1 MLEVPCA
8 QDVPMKRLFSVKELV
23 KEVGAT
29 EWYWRT
35 QIWSG
40 RLPYVQVGRKKLI
53 DREDIDKF
61 ISKNKYQELT

>member
-1 MLEVPCA
+1 MFQEDCARNVPT
-8 QDVPMKRLFSVKELV
+8 KRLYSVKELV
-23 KEVGAT
+23 EEIGAT

-53 DREDIDKF
+53 DRDDIDKF

>member
-1 MLEVPCA
+1 MFQEDCARNVPT
-8 QDVPMKRLFSVKELV
+8 KRLYSVKELV
-23 KEVGAT
+23 EEVGAT

-53 DREDIDKF
+53 DRDDIDKF
-61 ISKNKYQELT
+61 ISKNKYQELN

>member
-1 MLEVPCA
+1 MFKEHCA

-53 DREDIDKF
+53 DRDDIDKF

>member
-1 MLEVPCA
+1 MIENICA
-8 QDVPMKRLFSVKELV
+8 QDVPTKRLFSVKELV

-40 RLPYVQVGRKKLI
+40 RLPYVKVGRKKLV

>member
-1 MLEVPCA
+1 MFKDHCA
-8 QDVPMKRLFSVKELV
+8 QDVPTKRLYSVKELV

-53 DREDIDKF
+53 DRDDIDKF

>member
-1 MLEVPCA
+1 MFEEHCA

-40 RLPYVQVGRKKLI
+40 RLPYVKVGRKKLV

>member
-1 MLEVPCA
+1 MFEEHCA
-8 QDVPMKRLFSVKELV
+8 QDVPTKRLYSVKELV

-53 DREDIDKF
+53 DRDDIDKF

>member
-1 MLEVPCA
+1 MFEEHCA
-8 QDVPMKRLFSVKELV
+8 QDVPTKRLYSVKELV

-53 DREDIDKF
+53 DRNDIDKF

>member
-1 MLEVPCA
+1 MFKEQCA
-8 QDVPMKRLFSVKELV
+8 QDVPTKRLFSVKELV
-23 KEVGAT
+23 KEIGAT

-40 RLPYVQVGRKKLI
+40 RLPYVQVGRKKLV

-61 ISKNKYQELT
+61 ISKNKYQELN

>member
-1 MLEVPCA
+1 MFEEHCA
-8 QDVPMKRLFSVKELV
+8 QDVPTKRLYSVKELV

-53 DREDIDKF
+53 DRDDIDKF
-61 ISKNKYQELT
+61 ISQNKYQELT

>member
-1 MLEVPCA
+1 MIEEHCA

-40 RLPYVQVGRKKLI
+40 RLPYVKVGRKKLV

-61 ISKNKYQELT
+61 ISKNKYQELN

>member
-1 MLEVPCA
+1 MFTDNCD
-8 QDVPMKRLFSVKELV
+8 QNVPMKRLYSVKELV
-23 KEVGAT
+23 KEIGAT

-40 RLPYVQVGRKKLI
+40 RLPYVKVGRKKLV

>member
-1 MLEVPCA
+1 MIEEHCA

-53 DREDIDKF
+53 DRDDIDKF

>member
-1 MLEVPCA
+1 MFKEQCA

-53 DREDIDKF
+53 DRDDIDKF

>member
-1 MLEVPCA
+1 MIEKHCDQNVPT
-8 QDVPMKRLFSVKELV
+8 KRLFSVKELV

-35 QIWSG
+35 QIWNG
-40 RLPYVQVGRKKLI
+40 RLPYVQVGRKKLV

-61 ISKNKYQELT
+61 ISKNKHQELN

>member
-1 MLEVPCA
+1 MIEEHCA

-61 ISKNKYQELT
+61 ISKNKYQELN

>member
-1 MLEVPCA
+1 MFKESCA

-40 RLPYVQVGRKKLI
+40 RLPYVQVGRKKLV
-53 DREDIDKF
+53 DRDDIDKF
-61 ISKNKYQELT
+61 ISQNKYQELN

>member
-1 MLEVPCA
+1 MFEEHCA
-8 QDVPMKRLFSVKELV
+8 QDVPTKRLFSVKELV

-53 DREDIDKF
+53 DRDDIDKF